1 MLDWLREL
9 DELLRGRKTT
19 GEALAEGTRHLRL
32 EPLVYTAVALGLVYG
47 ACMGLFAVAN
57 HEVPEKWLQLLATT
71 LKVPALFFFTL
82 VVTFP
87 SLYVFSALLGVRLG
101 PVDTLRLLVAAVAVN
116 LAVLASFGPITAF
129 FTVSTTSYH
138 FMKLLNVLVFGI
150 AGVIG
155 LGFLLGVLR
164 RLEEAQAAEAAPA
177 TVVDPEGEGRDG
189 SSETDEQGEAP
200 PSLMPWPPSPRQM
213 RARTV
218 FRVWLIIYAVVGAQ
232 MGWILRPFIGDP
244 ELAKQGFVLF
254 RGRESN
260 IFWDFLNNLG
270 ELLGG

>member
-1 MLDWLREL
+1 MLEWLKEL
-9 DELLRGRKTT
+9 DDLLRGRKTT
-19 GEALAEGTRHLRL
+19 GEALAQGTGHLRL
-32 EPLVYTAVALGLVYG
+32 GPFVAAAVALGVVYG

-101 PVDTLRLLVAAVAVN
+101 PSDTLRLLVAAVAVN
-116 LAVLASFGPITAF
+116 LTVLASFGPITAF

-138 FMKLLNVLVFGI
+138 FMKLLNVIFFTI

-164 RLEEAQAAEAAPA
+164 RLEEAQAAEAVPA
-177 TVVDPEGEGRDG
+177 RVVDRENDDGDESPEPDQ
-189 SSETDEQGEAP
+189 QGESAP
-200 PSLMPWPPSPRQM
+200 TLMPWVPSPRPM
-213 RARTV
+213 RARVV
-218 FRVWLIIYAVVGAQ
+218 FRIWIVIYAVVGAQ

-244 ELAKQGFVLF
+244 ELARKGFVLF
-254 RGRESN
+254 RGRQAN
-260 IFWDFLNNLG
+260 IFIDFFENLG
-270 ELLGG
+270 KLLGG